1 LMPHSQ
7 TLLLM
12 PQAQLPLLLAL
23 PLMAQMP

>member
-1 LMPHSQ
+1 MPHSQ